1 VEKDT
6 SANDLSVSVDADSTS
21 STFPNSGLP
30 SPGRSS
36 NRKSLAPGGTTKVL
50 ADLQAGV
57 MNARNALE
65 NTKGQLR
72 LSQRAVAQLT
82 RQVEDMRDGRERL
95 RLENEGLNN
104 VVARK
109 ERLLQEVIC
118 SSSTLFI
125 ALTLAFRFLNA
136 HGKQKRKPSSSKF
149 S

>member
-1 VEKDT
+1 MAEDPAA
-6 SANDLSVSVDADSTS
+6 SPSNERDSPLADLSPSMDSADTTS
-21 STFPNSGLP
+21 STYPALP
-30 SPGRSS
+30 SPSRSTNTS
-36 NRKSLAPGGTTKVL
+36 RKSLGTGGTTRVL

-72 LSQRAVAQLT
+72 LSQRTVAQLT

-109 ERLLQEVIC
+109 ERLLQEVL
-118 SSSTLFI
+118 SGLH
-125 ALTLAFRFLNA
+125 R
-136 HGKQKRKPSSSKF
+136 
-149 S
+149 